1 MADPQARNP
10 VRDPDGPH
18 SFSPHQPK
26 DKLAKVF
33 YRNEWAVAEFL
44 TQHVFG
50 KIVPDEIAARID
62 LDGLQPAPTEHV
74 DPKLRTVR
82 HADLVWRAP
91 FLDSW
96 FYVVFLFEFQAT
108 PDWRMPV
115 RILLETAL
123 VYDYLSK
130 SEGASR
136 DRKLP
141 PVLPIVVHVGKQPW
155 PWPMRLADLLADEA
169 KAFLPFALGQEAL
182 LVSEE
187 AEARRLVRV
196 ETPWEAVL
204 RLRYAADEGD
214 YTETLAVLKRLVLEG
229 LVSPDDPVIEAL
241 VAWVR
246 SLMIEAGAKEEDVAK
261 VQRLEDLGGPVVDSW
276 FAKRLRESGRKERA
290 EGRAEGRREGQREGR
305 REAEARAQRDQRAT
319 LVRLAR
325 RKFGVETAEELA
337 ALLEGVS
344 GSGRLAEVADLII
357 DCASGPEL
365 LARVAET
372 S

>member
-1 MADPQARNP
+1 MADPQDRNP
-10 VRDPDGPH
+10 VRDPGGPH

-26 DKLAKVF
+26 DKLAKLF
-33 YRNEWAVAEFL
+33 YRDERTVAEFL

-62 LDGLQPAPTEHV
+62 LDGLQSAPTEHV

-96 FYVVFLFEFQAT
+96 FYIVFLFEFQAL

-130 SEGASR
+130 SEGGSR
-136 DRKLP
+136 ERKLP

-187 AEARRLVRV
+187 DAARGLVRV
-196 ETPWEAVL
+196 ETPWEAML
-204 RLRYAADEGD
+204 RLRYPADEGE
-214 YTETLAVLKRLVLEG
+214 YKEAAAALEG
-229 LVSPDDPVIEAL
+229 LPLSDAMREAL
-241 VAWVR
+241 LAWVR
-246 SLMIEAGAKEEDVAK
+246 SDMIEAGAKEEDVAK

-290 EGRAEGRREGQREGR
+290 EGRREGR

-365 LARVAET
+365 LARAAET

>member
-1 MADPQARNP
+1 MADDSPREP
-10 VRDPDGPH
+10 GIPRDPDGPH
-18 SFSPHQPK
+18 SSSPHQPR
-26 DKLAKVF
+26 DKLAKLL

-62 LDGLQPAPTEHV
+62 LDGLQSAPTEHV

-96 FYVVFLFEFQAT
+96 FYIVFLFEFQAL

-130 SEGASR
+130 SEGGSR
-136 DRKLP
+136 ERKLP

-241 VAWVR
+241 LAWVR

-290 EGRAEGRREGQREGR
+290 EGRREGR
-305 REAEARAQRDQRAT
+305 REAEARAQRGQRAT
-319 LVRLAR
+319 LVRQAR
-325 RKFGVETAEELA
+325 RKFGVETGKELA
-337 ALLEGVS
+337 ALLEGIS
-344 GSGRLAEVADLII
+344 SSGRLAEVADLII

-365 LARVAET
+365 LARAAET